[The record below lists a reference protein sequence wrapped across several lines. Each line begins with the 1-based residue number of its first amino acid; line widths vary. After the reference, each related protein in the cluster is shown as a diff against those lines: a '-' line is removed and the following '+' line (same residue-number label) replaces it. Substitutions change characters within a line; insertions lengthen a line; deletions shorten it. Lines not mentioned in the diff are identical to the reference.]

1 MPVAIWMSSSR
12 LACSAR
18 LTKAASARPL
28 GENGFPFVTSIFV
41 LTGGEIRFRREVSRR
56 STPKAPPHCRKTFFH
71 IPGDEIFLQQLVGEL
86 HLVAQADDARAG
98 RQILPAGAEDSGH
111 FSQGQHGLRIAVFP
125 RGAPA
130 DSSPAE

>member
-1 MPVAIWMSSSR
+1 MTRFFISRRMAIGIPKRR
-12 LACSAR
+12 LRDLRRKRISLRDFNIR
-18 LTKAASARPL
+18 LDR
-28 GENGFPFVTSIFV
+28 GGNPFS
-41 LTGGEIRFRREVSRR
+41 LEVSRR